1 MTLARTDVMRTL
13 LLLVTAAACTREPA
27 RLADPPP
34 ADPKPAVAP
43 SAKEP
48 AVNPIDALLL
58 GSSDSLFL
66 AQVDQ
71 ATAVFVGKLVEVGPP
86 PTAFSGYHVAMQA
99 LTYEVVR
106 VLHGEVAGPRFTV
119 HQVMVAQSPA
129 LVVDK
134 PQLKPEHVEV
144 GAEYLVAVGGTME
157 GKRVTANENVAPV
170 KATPDLLRQVEAKLA
185 R

>member
-1 MTLARTDVMRTL
+1 MRTL
-13 LLLVTAAACTREPA
+13 LFLVTAAACTREPA
-27 RLADPPP
+27 RAADPPP
-34 ADPKPAVAP
+34 APKPAVAP
-43 SAKEP
+43 SAKEL

-71 ATAVFVGKLVEVGPP
+71 AAAVFVGKLVEVGPP

-106 VLHGEVAGPRFTV
+106 VLRGEIAGPRFTV
-119 HQVMVAQSPA
+119 HQVIVAQSPA
-129 LVVDK
+129 LVDGR
-134 PQLKPEHVEV
+134 PELKPEHVAI
-144 GAEYLVAVGGTME
+144 GAEYLVAVGGSIE

-170 KATPDLLRQVEAKLA
+170 KTTPDLQRQVEAKLA
-185 R
+185 H